1 MTIRNFITF
10 TSKNQIKWY
19 MEENRTEEEVS
30 SRIEIVIDEVVPSS
44 IRVKLH
50 EEIVNSGLS
59 DNINIQNAFAELT
72 NHSLE
77 NSLYWINQYLK
88 DCKDDKII
96 KIKKLLEFSQ
106 ANIDEAFTIL
116 DNIVSEEIVKSG
128 LSDNINIQNAFA
140 ELTNNIENSLYWIN
154 QYLKDCKDDKIIK
167 IKKLLEFSQANIDE
181 AFVILDNIVSM

>member
-1 MTIRNFITF
+1 MLELSILINKQINQMTNKIMTFNEFIAEVAGRNL
-10 TSKNQIKWY
+10 
-19 MEENRTEEEVS
+19 
-30 SRIEIVIDEVVPSS
+30 IEYRYGILE
-44 IRVKLH
+44 

-106 ANIDEAFTIL
+106 ANIDEAF
-116 DNIVSEEIVKSG
+116 
-128 LSDNINIQNAFA
+128 
-140 ELTNNIENSLYWIN
+140 
-154 QYLKDCKDDKIIK
+154 
-167 IKKLLEFSQANIDE
+167 
-181 AFVILDNIVSM
+181 VILDNIVSM